1 VPVVAGVLILITV
14 GAWTLVRSSRER
26 WARYVALPEIHR
38 LAEQENFI
46 AAYELAERTR
56 RYLPGDRELERLLKS
71 VSSTTSIRTDP
82 PGASVSWKKYDEPD
96 STWHAL
102 GRTPLDSPL
111 RPRGYF
117 RWRFEKPGFDTV
129 ERAVSSSAI
138 NALTAT
144 LHPAGTRP
152 SGMIW
157 VPSSEV
163 QIAGKPVP
171 LDGFWLDQLEVSN
184 RQFKAFVDAGGYR
197 KRELWKYPFVK
208 DGREVS
214 WEDAVRDLVDKTGR
228 PGPATWELGSYP
240 AGQDDLPVQG
250 VSWYEAAAYAEFAGK
265 SLPTVHHWLRA
276 TDSFSPPELLALS
289 NFDGKGPTRVGE
301 RRALGLFGTY
311 DMAGNVK
318 EWCWNASGQ
327 NRYTAGGAWGEP
339 TYLYR
344 SPHAQSPFDRAETQ
358 GFRCAKYDRPSAES
372 LLAPLEK
379 VWRDYAHEAPVDDA
393 TFRLYAGLYAY
404 DRSPLDPTT
413 EAVDGGSPLW
423 KVEKVTFNAAYGGE
437 RVIGHIFLP
446 ANAAPPF
453 QTVIYFPGSGSMSQS
468 RFEAYDR
475 QNLEFVVRSGR
486 AVFFPIYKGTYERR
500 LRALPADGSRA
511 ERDLIIQWQQD
522 VARSIDYLET
532 RPDVAAGKLAYVGF
546 SLGAEFGITFLA
558 LEKRLKAAVL
568 VSGGLDEY
576 MFFPEVDPLNFVTR
590 VTIPT
595 LMVNGRDDF
604 RFPLEASQK
613 PMFRLLGTPAEHKQ
627 HLVVPGGH
635 VPARL
640 EVIKATLGWL
650 DRYLGPVATKG

>member
-1 VPVVAGVLILITV
+1 MLIVLAA
-14 GAWTLVRSSRER
+14 GAWLWVRSSRER
-26 WARYVALPEIHR
+26 WARYVAVPEITR
-38 LAEQENFI
+38 LAEQENFV
-46 AAYELAERTR
+46 AAYELAERAR
-56 RYLPGDRELERLLKS
+56 RYLPADRELERLLKS
-71 VSSTTSIRTDP
+71 VSSTTAIRTDP
-82 PGASVSWKKYDEPD
+82 PGADVSWKLYVEPESD
-96 STWHAL
+96 WHPL
-102 GRTPLDSPL
+102 GRTPLESPL
-111 RPRGYF
+111 RPRGYL

-129 ERAVSSSAI
+129 ERAVQSSPTTV
-138 NALTAT
+138 LTAT

-152 SGMIW
+152 SGMVW
-157 VPSSEV
+157 VPASEV
-163 QIAGKPVP
+163 SITGKQVP

-197 KRELWKYPFVK
+197 RRELWKHPFVK
-208 DGREVS
+208 DGHELS
-214 WEDAVRDLVDKTGR
+214 WENAMRDLVDKTGR
-228 PGPATWELGSYP
+228 PGPPTWELGSYP
-240 AGQDDLPVQG
+240 AGQDDYPVQG

-265 SLPTVHHWLRA
+265 SLPTVHHWVRA
-276 TDSFSPPELLALS
+276 TDVFTPPQVLALS

-318 EWCWNASGQ
+318 EWCWNASGL

-339 TYLYR
+339 VYLYR
-344 SPHAQSPFDRAETQ
+344 SPHAQSPFERAETH
-358 GFRCAKYDRPSAES
+358 GFRCAKYDRPPVES
-372 LLAPLEK
+372 LLAPLER
-379 VWRDYAHEAPVDDA
+379 VWRDYAREVPVDDA

-404 DRSPLDPTT
+404 DPSPLEPATQ
-413 EAVDGGSPLW
+413 AVDSGSPLW

-437 RVIGHIFLP
+437 RVIGYLFLP
-446 ANAAPPF
+446 SNATPPF
-453 QTVIYFPGSGSMSQS
+453 QTVLYFPGSGAMSQS

-500 LRALPADGSRA
+500 LRAIPADGSRG

-546 SLGAEFGITFLA
+546 SLGAEFGIGFLA

-568 VSGGLDEY
+568 VAGGLDDY
-576 MFFPEVDPLNFVTR
+576 AFMPEVDPLNFITR
-590 VTIPT
+590 VTTPT
-595 LMVNGRDDF
+595 LLVNGRDDF

-627 HLVVPGGH
+627 HLVLPGGH
-635 VPARL
+635 VPGRL
-640 EVIKATLGWL
+640 DIIKATLGWL
-650 DRYLGPVATKG
+650 DRYLGPVATK